1 MGWETTKTE
10 KKKHGCFFKLFMT
23 VVVLLAICVGAAAYF
38 NYQEEA
44 EKTKAAAEWENTTY
58 TWPTSG
64 LAALL
69 PQPESKYG
77 EVKTYSDT
85 RLSVEVRQ
93 TDMGAYGNYVE
104 ACKAKGF
111 TEDAT
116 STSTSYKA
124 HDQNGNQLYVSYY
137 SLKSYMDISLDAAS
151 SGEGES
157 ADTTSEA
164 GSTDSAD
171 SSDTGSQST
180 AAQAADALGTIADV
194 VSDATS
200 GAVTPEFKEFIDG
213 YEAFMNSYCDFM
225 EKYTSAQTS
234 NDTATVTS
242 MMADYTSLLQQELE
256 WIDKINAVDQS
267 SLSAADSAYYLAAT
281 ARVEKRLI
289 QIGLSA
295 S

>member
-10 KKKHGCFFKLFMT
+10 KKKHGCFFKLFIT
-23 VVVLLAICVGAAAYF
+23 VVVLLVVCVGVTVYY
-38 NYQEEA
+38 NYQKEA
-44 EKTKAAAEWENTTY
+44 EETKAAAEWENTTY

-116 STSTSYKA
+116 STSSNYKA
-124 HDQNGNQLYVSYY
+124 HDQDGNQLYVSYN
-137 SLKSYMDISLDAAS
+137 SSRSRMDISLDAAS

-157 ADTTSEA
+157 ADATSEA

-180 AAQAADALGTIADV
+180 AEQAVDALGTIADV

-234 NDTATVTS
+234 NDAATLTS
-242 MMADYTSLLQQELE
+242 MMADYNSLLQQELE